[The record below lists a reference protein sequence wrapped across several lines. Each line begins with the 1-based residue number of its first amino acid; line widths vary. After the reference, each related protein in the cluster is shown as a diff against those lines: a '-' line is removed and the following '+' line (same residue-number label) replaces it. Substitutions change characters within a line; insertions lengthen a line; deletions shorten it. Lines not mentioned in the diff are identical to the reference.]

1 MIRLLRRITEKVR
14 PQKLLRMLANFLRIP
29 ANFSQSLRLFN
40 NPFAEFIV
48 NPLRMLRITTNVLRS
63 LQMLIIIMVAYY
75 NNYINN
81 ILVMV
86 IISLLVNRV

>member
-29 ANFSQSLRLFN
+29 ANFLQSLRLFN
-40 NPFAEFIV
+40 NPFAELIV

-86 IISLLVNRV
+86 IICLLVNRV